1 MRAAIEEVFSV
12 TDSPFI
18 QDQDSLHNPLG
29 LLLNLAM
36 VVAAASL
43 LSAVIFFGL

>member
-1 MRAAIEEVFSV
+1 MRAAIAEVLSV

-29 LLLNLAM
+29 LILTLAM
-36 VVAAASL
+36 VAAAACL
-43 LSAVIFFGL
+43 LGAAILVGV